1 MSLGTPGARVPIN
14 DARAGQR
21 GTTSCS
27 VCCGA
32 ACGPILKARSHAR

>member
-1 MSLGTPGARVPIN
+1 MSLGTPGALVPDN

-27 VCCGA
+27 VY
-32 ACGPILKARSHAR
+32 